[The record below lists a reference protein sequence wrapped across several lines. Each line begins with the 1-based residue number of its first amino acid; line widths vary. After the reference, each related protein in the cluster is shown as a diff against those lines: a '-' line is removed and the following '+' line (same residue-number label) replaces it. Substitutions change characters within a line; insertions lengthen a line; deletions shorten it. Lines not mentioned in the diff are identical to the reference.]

1 MNPDIIQLLNDAEK
15 VLEAQRETLTDE
27 EKVKFDKDLEDSDF
41 KSLKS
46 NLDKELKSL
55 HSQFQTIL
63 NNK

>member
-27 EKVKFDKDLEDSDF
+27 EKIKFDKELENSDF

-46 NLDKELKSL
+46 NLDKELKGL

-63 NNK
+63 NSK

>member
-1 MNPDIIQLLNDAEK
+1 MNTDIIQLLNDAEK

-27 EKVKFDKDLEDSDF
+27 ERIEFDKKIKDSDI
-41 KSLKS
+41 STLKS

-63 NNK
+63 NSK